1 MKSRRN
7 SVDLG
12 ILQDISDDFMYP
24 ENREKYYFDVLDILD
39 RGNDLVKYT
48 GPEH

>member
-1 MKSRRN
+1 MAADAGAN
-7 SVDLG
+7 QWQIG
-12 ILQDISDDFMYP
+12 QDISDDFMYP